1 MASNIKQKDSKTG
14 GKTKPKDAGPDTPGF
29 TSTNEEDFFD
39 QAKTILFNQ
48 FLGQDKP
55 KTEDPKYPESPGV
68 EKSKSKE
75 LEDVRKKVAPSGDK
89 PTTAAAKKG
98 SKKLPKTVQEVDPG
112 GKAQQLPELY
122 RQMQSIMGI
131 LSMGA
136 GLGGGSGGGGDSGF
150 TISGTPSGMNVVLTD
165 GFVGALAI
173 LVRKFGFE
181 RVIKMFVL
189 ITLPNNGL
197 SQLDSWYQPIVTRA
211 VSTLLKVA
219 LYYGPLNIPV
229 SSYDETYYGDIVPT
243 NLVTKEQIPDFYVKQ
258 YYGVSAE
265 PYPGYDQWIDPN
277 NTANILYV
285 RRELGTYVF
294 SSASEEIYS
303 EVERGIAADLDK
315 YFYVDPTQYTI
326 AQGADPLFPRY
337 LNDVLDKWIKQ
348 IEIMQGDLMIGN
360 NVGSGGGS
368 GGMAAMMGMLIGL
381 LMQLIQMFQQ
391 EQIGSKNGTV
401 VGSVSN
407 VIQDFQ
413 KQMGMSG
420 QILQMGMSALGG
432 GGLGNIAGMLGGMGG
447 FGSLE
452 GILGAAGLGDIG
464 GMLGGLMGGFGF
476 LGGNSGG
483 GGGGAGSG
491 FPDATIGGSGAWND
505 ATNSGLSNNEISDMQ
520 TLISLLGI
528 QDTSNTATTS
538 TSSNTA

>member
-1 MASNIKQKDSKTG
+1 MANKIKQKDQKTG
-14 GKTKPKDAGPDTPGF
+14 GKIEAKEAGPDTPGF
-29 TSTNEEDFFD
+29 TSTNEEDFFE

-55 KTEDPKYPESPGV
+55 KTEDPKYPESPGI

-89 PTTAAAKKG
+89 PTTASAKKG
-98 SKKLPKTVQEVDPG
+98 SKKLTKVVKEVDPG
-112 GKAQQLPELY
+112 RKAQQLPELY
-122 RQMQSIMGI
+122 QQMSMIMGI

-136 GLGGGSGGGGDSGF
+136 GLGGGSGGNGTTPF
-150 TISGTPSGMNVVLTD
+150 TITGTPSGMNVVLTD

-189 ITLPNNGL
+189 ITLPNGGL
-197 SQLDSWYQPIVTRA
+197 AQLDSWYQPIVTKA
-211 VSTLLKVA
+211 IATLLKVA
-219 LYYGPLNIPV
+219 IYYGPLNIPV

-243 NLVTKEQIPDFYVKQ
+243 NLVTKDAVPDFYVKQ
-258 YYGVSAE
+258 YYGISAE
-265 PYPGYDQWIDPN
+265 PYPGYDQWVDPN
-277 NTANILYV
+277 DATKIVYV

-294 SSASEEIYS
+294 TSASEEIYS

-315 YFYVDPTQYTI
+315 YFYVDPTQYTM
-326 AQGADPLFPRY
+326 AQGAEPLFPRY

-348 IEIMQGDLMIGN
+348 IEVYQGNLMIGN

-368 GGMAAMMGMLIGL
+368 GNMAAMMGMLIGL

-432 GGLGNIAGMLGGMGG
+432 GGLGGALGGLGNLAQIGGMGG
-447 FGSLE
+447 FGSLG
-452 GILGAAGLGDIG
+452 GILGMAGMGDIG

-520 TLISLLGI
+520 ELLTLLGI
-528 QDTSNTATTS
+528 EETTNGS
-538 TSSNTA
+538 

>member
-1 MASNIKQKDSKTG
+1 MVNKIKQKDNKTG
-14 GKTKPKDAGPDTPGF
+14 GKITPKDAGPDTSGF

-39 QAKTILFNQ
+39 LAKTILFNQ

-55 KTEDPKYPESPGV
+55 KVEDPKYPESPGI

-89 PTTAAAKKG
+89 PTTAAAQKG
-98 SKKLPKTVQEVDPG
+98 SKKLPKVVKEVDPG

-122 RQMQSIMGI
+122 QQMSMIMGI

-136 GLGGGSGGGGDSGF
+136 GLGGGSGGGGGGSGF
-150 TISGTPSGMNVVLTD
+150 TVTGTPSGMSVVLTD

-181 RVIKMFVL
+181 RVIKTFVL
-189 ITLPNNGL
+189 ITLPNGGL
-197 SQLDSWYQPIVTRA
+197 AQLDSWYQPIVTKA
-211 VSTLLKVA
+211 IATLLKVA
-219 LYYGPLNIPV
+219 LYYGPLNIPI

-243 NLVTKEQIPDFYVKQ
+243 NVVIKEDVPDFYVKQ
-258 YYGVSAE
+258 YYGISAE
-265 PYPGYDQWIDPN
+265 PYPGYDQWKDPN
-277 NTANILYV
+277 DLTKIVYV
-285 RRELGTYVF
+285 RREPGSYVF

-303 EVERGIAADLDK
+303 EVELGIAADLDK
-315 YFYVDPTQYTI
+315 YFYVDPTQYRI
-326 AQGADPLFPRY
+326 DQGAQPLFPRY

-348 IEIMQGDLMIGN
+348 IEVYQGNLMIGN
-360 NVGSGGGS
+360 NVGSGGG
-368 GGMAAMMGMLIGL
+368 GGNMAAMMGMLIGL

-401 VGSVSN
+401 VGSVSD

-432 GGLGNIAGMLGGMGG
+432 GGLGGALGGLGNLAQIGGMGG
-447 FGSLE
+447 FGSLG
-452 GILGAAGLGDIG
+452 GILGMAGMGDIG

-476 LGGNSGG
+476 LGGGSGG

-491 FPDATIGGSGAWND
+491 FPDATIGGSGAWNE

-520 TLISLLGI
+520 TLVTLLGI
-528 QDTSNTATTS
+528 EETTDG
-538 TSSNTA
+538 A

>member
-1 MASNIKQKDSKTG
+1 MANKIKQKDQKTG
-14 GKTKPKDAGPDTPGF
+14 GKIKPKDAGPDTPGF

-48 FLGQDKP
+48 FLGQEKP

-68 EKSKSKE
+68 EKSNSKE

-89 PTTAAAKKG
+89 PTTASAKKG
-98 SKKLPKTVQEVDPG
+98 SKKLPKTVQEVDPQK
-112 GKAQQLPELY
+112 KAQQLPELY
-122 RQMQSIMGI
+122 QQMSMIMGI

-136 GLGGGSGGGGDSGF
+136 GLGGGSGGGNGGAPF
-150 TISGTPSGMNVVLTD
+150 TITGTPSGMNVVLTD

-189 ITLPNNGL
+189 ITLPNGGL
-197 SQLDSWYQPIVTRA
+197 SQLDSWYQPIVTKA
-211 VSTLLKVA
+211 IATLLKVA
-219 LYYGPLNIPV
+219 IYYGPLNIPV

-243 NLVTKEQIPDFYVKQ
+243 NLVTKQDVPDFYVKK
-258 YYGVSAE
+258 YYGISAE
-265 PYPGYDQWIDPN
+265 PYPGYDQWMDPN
-277 NTANILYV
+277 DSTVVLYV

-315 YFYVDPTQYTI
+315 YFYVDPTQYTM
-326 AQGADPLFPRY
+326 AQGAEPLFPRY

-348 IEIMQGDLMIGN
+348 IEVYQADLMIGN
-360 NVGSGGGS
+360 NVGSGGG
-368 GGMAAMMGMLIGL
+368 GGNMAAMMGMLIGL

-420 QILQMGMSALGG
+420 QILNMGMSALGG
-432 GGLGNIAGMLGGMGG
+432 GAFGSLSNLAQIGGMGG
-447 FGSLE
+447 FGSLG
-452 GILGAAGLGDIG
+452 GILGGGDIG

-505 ATNSGLSNNEISDMQ
+505 ASNSGLSNNEISDMQ
-520 TLISLLGI
+520 ELLTLLGI
-528 QDTSNTATTS
+528 EETTNGS
-538 TSSNTA
+538 